1 MCFKLITSSF
11 LLFHTNIFIAKGL
24 TFRSKGYIFAS
35 EMNETKKGFIQLHL
49 SVLLAGFTGLFGRLI
64 TLNEVDIVWYRMFF
78 ASCFLLVFTGLP
90 RIGWRKFLQLCGCG
104 ALLGFHWILFFG
116 SIKASNVSIGVV
128 CFSLIGFFTALFEP
142 LIFKKHFSGLEL
154 LFSLITVAGVM
165 CIFSLDARYR
175 YGIIIGVVS
184 TAVCSLYAICNKKV
198 SKGVRSRTV
207 LMYQMSGG
215 LAIVSAIIPFYLWFF
230 PSQQPV
236 MVFPEGNN
244 LLFLLCHAL
253 FCTVGMY
260 ILQIQALK
268 RLSAF
273 TVNLTY
279 NLEPCYTI
287 ILAFL
292 IFGEGREINF
302 SFYIGVALI
311 LLSVLLQSLKAFS
324 ESKKNSSECAS
335 Q

>member
-1 MCFKLITSSF
+1 M
-11 LLFHTNIFIAKGL
+11 
-24 TFRSKGYIFAS
+24 S
-35 EMNETKKGFIQLHL
+35 ETRKGFIQLHL
-49 SVLLAGFTGLFGRLI
+49 SVMLAGFTGLFGRLI
-64 TLNEVDIVWYRMFF
+64 TLNEVDIVWYRMLFT
-78 ASCFLLVFTGLP
+78 SLILLVFTGLP
-90 RIGWRKFLQLCGCG
+90 RIGWRKFFQLCGCG
-104 ALLGFHWILFFG
+104 ALLGFHWILFYG
-116 SIKASNVSIGVV
+116 SIKVSNVSIGVI

-142 LIFKKHFSGLEL
+142 LIYKRRISWAEI
-154 LFSLITVAGVM
+154 LFSLITVMGVL

-175 YGIIIGVVS
+175 HGIAIGVVS
-184 TAVCSLYAICNKKV
+184 SAVCALYAICNKKASV
-198 SKGVRSRTV
+198 GVRSRTV

-215 LAIVSAIIPFYLWFF
+215 LVMVSAIIPVYLMFF

-236 MVFPEGNN
+236 VVVPDGTN
-244 LLFLLCHAL
+244 LWFMLCHAL

-302 SFYIGVALI
+302 SFYIGIGLI
-311 LLSVLLQSLKAFS
+311 LLSVFLQTRRAWGR
-324 ESKKNSSECAS
+324 
-335 Q
+335 

>member
-1 MCFKLITSSF
+1 MT
-11 LLFHTNIFIAKGL
+11 
-24 TFRSKGYIFAS
+24 
-35 EMNETKKGFIQLHL
+35 ETRRGFIQLHL

-64 TLNEVDIVWYRMFF
+64 TLNEVDIVWYRMLFT
-78 ASCFLLVFTGLP
+78 SLILLVFTGLP
-90 RIGWRKFLQLCGCG
+90 RVGWHKFLQLCGCG
-104 ALLGFHWILFFG
+104 ALLGVHWMLFYG
-116 SIKASNVSIGVV
+116 SIKASNVSIGVI

-142 LIFKKHFSGLEL
+142 LIYKRKISWVEL
-154 LFSLITVAGVM
+154 LFSLITVAGVL

-175 YGIIIGVVS
+175 YGIMIGIAS
-184 TAVCSLYAICNKKV
+184 SAVCALYAICNKKASV
-198 SKGVRSRTV
+198 GVRSRTV

-215 LAIVSAIIPFYLWFF
+215 LIMVSAIIPFYL
-230 PSQQPV
+230 
-236 MVFPEGNN
+236 MVFPSLQPVVVIPQDSN
-244 LLFLLCHAL
+244 LWFMLCHAL

-260 ILQIQALK
+260 LLQIQALK

-302 SFYIGVALI
+302 SFYIGITLI
-311 LLSVLLQSLKAFS
+311 LLSVLLQTMRAM
-324 ESKKNSSECAS
+324 KKPS
-335 Q
+335 

>member
-1 MCFKLITSSF
+1 M
-11 LLFHTNIFIAKGL
+11 
-24 TFRSKGYIFAS
+24 
-35 EMNETKKGFIQLHL
+35 
-49 SVLLAGFTGLFGRLI
+49 LAGFTGLFGRLI
-64 TLNEVDIVWYRMFF
+64 TLNEVDIVWYRMLFT
-78 ASCFLLVFTGLP
+78 SLILLVFTGLP
-90 RIGWRKFLQLCGCG
+90 RVGWRKFAELCGCG
-104 ALLGFHWILFFG
+104 ALLGVHWMLFYG
-116 SIKASNVSIGVV
+116 SIKASNVSIGVI

-142 LIFKKHFSGLEL
+142 LIFKKRFSWTEL
-154 LFSLITVAGVM
+154 VFSLITVVGVL

-175 YGIIIGVVS
+175 YGIAIGIVS
-184 TAVCSLYAICNKKV
+184 SAVCALYAICNKKASV
-198 SKGVRSRTV
+198 GVRSRTV

-215 LAIVSAIIPFYLWFF
+215 LLAVSAVIPLYLLIF

-236 MVFPEGNN
+236 VVVPDGSN
-244 LLFLLCHAL
+244 LWYMLCHAL

-260 ILQIQALK
+260 LLQIQALK

-302 SFYIGVALI
+302 SFYIGISLI
-311 LLSVLLQSLKAFS
+311 LLSVLLQSMRAW
-324 ESKKNSSECAS
+324 KKSSDLV
-335 Q
+335 

>member
-1 MCFKLITSSF
+1 MT
-11 LLFHTNIFIAKGL
+11 
-24 TFRSKGYIFAS
+24 
-35 EMNETKKGFIQLHL
+35 ETRRGFIQLHL

-64 TLNEVDIVWYRMFF
+64 TLNEVDIVWYRMLFT
-78 ASCFLLVFTGLP
+78 SLILLVFTGLP
-90 RIGWRKFLQLCGCG
+90 RVGWHKFLQLCGCG
-104 ALLGFHWILFFG
+104 ALLGVHWMLFYG
-116 SIKASNVSIGVV
+116 SIKASNVSIGVI

-142 LIFKKHFSGLEL
+142 LIYKRKISWVEL
-154 LFSLITVAGVM
+154 LFSLITVAGVL

-175 YGIIIGVVS
+175 YGIMIGIAS
-184 TAVCSLYAICNKKV
+184 SAVCALYAICNKKASV
-198 SKGVRSRTV
+198 GVRSRTV

-215 LAIVSAIIPFYLWFF
+215 LIMVSAIIPFYL
-230 PSQQPV
+230 
-236 MVFPEGNN
+236 MVFPSLQPVVVIPQDSNVW
-244 LLFLLCHAL
+244 FMLCHAL

-260 ILQIQALK
+260 LLQIQALK

-302 SFYIGVALI
+302 SFYIGITLI
-311 LLSVLLQSLKAFS
+311 LLSVLLQTMRAM
-324 ESKKNSSECAS
+324 KKP
-335 Q
+335 

>member
-1 MCFKLITSSF
+1 
-11 LLFHTNIFIAKGL
+11 
-24 TFRSKGYIFAS
+24 
-35 EMNETKKGFIQLHL
+35 MNETNKGFIQLHL
-49 SVLLAGFTGLFGRLI
+49 SVMLAGFTGLFGRLI
-64 TLNEVDIVWYRMFF
+64 TLNEVDIGWYRTLFT
-78 ASCFLLVFTGLP
+78 SLILLVFTGLP
-90 RIGWRKFLQLCGCG
+90 RVGWRKFAELCGCG
-104 ALLGFHWILFFG
+104 ALLGVHWMLFYG
-116 SIKASNVSIGVV
+116 SIKASNVSIGVI

-142 LIFKKHFSGLEL
+142 LIFKKRFSWTEL
-154 LFSLITVAGVM
+154 VFSLITVVGVL

-175 YGIIIGVVS
+175 YGIAIGIVS
-184 TAVCSLYAICNKKV
+184 SAVCALYAICNKKASV
-198 SKGVRSRTV
+198 GVRSRTV

-215 LAIVSAIIPFYLWFF
+215 LLAVSAVIPLYLLIF

-236 MVFPEGNN
+236 VVVPDGSN
-244 LLFLLCHAL
+244 LWYMLCHAL

-260 ILQIQALK
+260 LLQIQALK

-302 SFYIGVALI
+302 SFYIGISLI
-311 LLSVLLQSLKAFS
+311 LLSVLLQSMRAW
-324 ESKKNSSECAS
+324 KKSSDLV
-335 Q
+335 